1 MRLGIVH
8 ASVEA
13 EARTELHLARLLLL
27 LGQGAALG
35 HGVVD
40 GITKLAKLD
49 FLLRYPRFLGRL
61 LKLNRKNPPQVP
73 MLAHEVD
80 TVESSMIR
88 FRYGPWDPR
97 YRYWLGLLQAKG
109 LVELGLQGR
118 RVLVSITA
126 QGVDCFQAL
135 LEHAEMSTLAERA
148 GVVMESLWSLS
159 GSRLK
164 DLVYEAVPELQG
176 MSWGEEI
183 QP

>member
-1 MRLGIVH
+1 MRLGIVG

-13 EARTELHLARLLLL
+13 ESRAELHLARLLLL
-27 LGQGAALG
+27 LGHGAKRG
-35 HGVVD
+35 HGAVD

-49 FLLRYPRFLGRL
+49 FLLRYPRFLERL
-61 LKLNRKNPPQVP
+61 LKLHRKHPPQVP
-73 MLAHEVD
+73 MLPHEAD

-97 YRYWLGLLQAKG
+97 YRLWLGLLLAKG
-109 LVELGLQGR
+109 LVDLRLDGR
-118 RVLVSITA
+118 RVVVEITPR
-126 QGVDCFQAL
+126 GTECFHAL
-135 LEHAEMSTLAERA
+135 AARSEMSTLADRA
-148 GVVMESLWSLS
+148 GVVMESLWSLN
-159 GSRLK
+159 GTRLK